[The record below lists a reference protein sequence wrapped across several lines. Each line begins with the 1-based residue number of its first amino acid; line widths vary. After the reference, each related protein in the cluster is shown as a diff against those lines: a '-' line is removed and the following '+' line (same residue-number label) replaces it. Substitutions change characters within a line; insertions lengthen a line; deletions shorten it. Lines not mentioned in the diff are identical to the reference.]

1 MRKRLHL
8 HLRLILWMIATV
20 VLALS
25 LVAQV
30 TAHDIEQQAEGDG
43 RAIHFVWEFYP
54 KSFREARDKATVIVL
69 ADVVKVER
77 GPDAVVSVKGLPNN
91 EDRVPMQHVTVK
103 VAKTYRGQAVTG
115 GTMTLAQTGGG
126 DVGFSDD
133 DPTYQVGERYVLFLQ
148 AGRPSLYRII
158 SPEGRYRVTA
168 GGLVEPMRVADPNN
182 PTIAGLQGGKPLAV
196 LEGLLAQP

>member
-1 MRKRLHL
+1 MRSRLWQ
-8 HLRLILWMIATV
+8 HLRLIVW
-20 VLALS
+20 LAITAALSLS
-25 LVAQV
+25 LVAQA
-30 TAHDIEQQAEGDG
+30 TAHGDQHQTEGNG

-54 KSFREARDKATVIVL
+54 KSFREARDKATLIVL
-69 ADVVKVER
+69 AEVVKVER
-77 GPDAVVSVKGLPNN
+77 GPDAVVQVKGLPND

-115 GTMTLAQTGGG
+115 ETVTLAQTGGG

-133 DPTYQVGERYVLFLQ
+133 DPAYQVGERYVLFLRP
-148 AGRPSLYRII
+148 GRPSLYRII

-182 PTIAGLQGGKPLAV
+182 PTIAGLRGGKPLAV
-196 LEGLLAQP
+196 LESLLAQP